1 MQASGPSDARDCI
14 AHGAAASWTRPR
26 TAGHRPER
34 HSRARHPLCETEEA
48 ALSPSIT
55 ALTVQLCIAAIAR
68 SGEDS
73 VPEATT
79 GERPAARVLRA
90 RAVDAD
96 QPNHSLSVDEMV
108 AHDRDAPP
116 AGRAGSEPEKT
127 QRRDRRRQQ
136 RRGARAP
143 NPRRRASADLRS
155 HRSRLSTCQIRS
167 YRPPTGYFLAQT
179 TYTVPVLT
187 APIAR
192 L

>member
-55 ALTVQLCIAAIAR
+55 ALTLQLCIAVIAR

-108 AHDRDAPP
+108 GHDRDAPP
-116 AGRAGSEPEKT
+116 AGRAGGEPEKT

-136 RRGARAP
+136 RRGARA
-143 NPRRRASADLRS
+143 RIRADALPPISDRIAVASQRAKSAPTDLRPVTS
-155 HRSRLSTCQIRS
+155 WRRPRTRCQC
-167 YRPPTGYFLAQT
+167 
-179 TYTVPVLT
+179 
-187 APIAR
+187 
-192 L
+192 